1 MPEQDDDFMQQ
12 ALAMAQQGVALGH
25 GGPFGAVVVL
35 EGRII
40 GRGWN
45 QVVHLNDPTAH
56 AEILAIRNACEHSG
70 SFHLHGATLYTTCE
84 PCPMC
89 MSAAYWARIDKL
101 VYGATAKDAAAIGF
115 DDNWIL
121 EELRKPQG
129 NRRMRASQQ
138 LQDECRA
145 LFKRWQQ
152 SDKRIDY

>member
-1 MPEQDDDFMQQ
+1 MPEQDDVFMQQ
-12 ALAMAQQGVALGH
+12 ALAMAQQGVELGH
-25 GGPFGAVVVL
+25 GGPFGAVIVV

-56 AEILAIRNACEHSG
+56 AEMLAIRNACKGSG
-70 SFHLHGATLYTTCE
+70 NFHLHQATLYTTCE

-115 DDNWIL
+115 VDDWIL

-129 NRRMRASQQ
+129 SRRMRTSQR
-138 LQDECRA
+138 LQKECRD
-145 LFKRWQQ
+145 LFECWQQ
-152 SDKRIDY
+152 SEKRIDY